1 MAIAVR
7 VNGERHLA
15 GSVGPLRLDKAT
27 LHTEVAND
35 RSRALAQ
42 RLGFVEEGV
51 LRAAIAFPNERRD
64 DLAYALLASEWPRDA
79 RATAASATP

>member
-7 VNGERHLA
+7 VNGEWHLA

-35 RSRALAQ
+35 RSRA
-42 RLGFVEEGV
+42 
-51 LRAAIAFPNERRD
+51 PHRD
-64 DLAYALLASEWPRDA
+64 IYR
-79 RATAASATP
+79 